1 MVRKKISCP
10 TLFLFPVLLRFGE
23 FFNKYVAYGQ
33 TDLPDKSIVYWSKVE
48 GKCVNK
54 RSCHKNHDECINGCR
69 TLRKRFYRFQGFA
82 RYSTDGKWHVPH
94 FEKMLYDQ
102 GQLAVAYAYAFQA
115 TGDPEFSTIVEDI
128 LTYVSRDL
136 SHPLGAFYSAEDAD
150 SKDKPEDDH
159 KREGAFCV
167 WTHEQLNNLLKQHTF
182 KGTRN

>member
-1 MVRKKISCP
+1 MAFLSVDIEEPILSIS
-10 TLFLFPVLLRFGE
+10 
-23 FFNKYVAYGQ
+23 
-33 TDLPDKSIVYWSKVE
+33 
-48 GKCVNK
+48 
-54 RSCHKNHDECINGCR
+54 
-69 TLRKRFYRFQGFA
+69 QGFA

-115 TGDPEFSTIVEDI
+115 TGDPEFSAIVEDI

-167 WTHEQLNNLLKQHTF
+167 WTHSQLSKLLKHHTF
-182 KGTRN
+182 QGMHTGAKPNFLSKYSLECKFCEK